1 MKGEHKPRAYRDIID
16 ELVAVCR
23 EGQGQI
29 GPTRTRAGVWNPH
42 IDVSSDPHQHA
53 INLLHARLSW
63 ADREIVAQMLAEA
76 FEGGVFETL
85 KLLESHGIAP
95 FEDGYEG
102 GPFQDFVGR
111 LAGTWDW
118 PEDAG

>member
-1 MKGEHKPRAYRDIID
+1 MAYRDIID

-29 GPTRTRAGVWNPH
+29 GPTRTRAGVWNH
-42 IDVSSDPHQHA
+42 QIDASSDPHQHA
-53 INLLHARLSW
+53 INLLLARLSW

-85 KLLESHGIAP
+85 KALEAHGVPP
-95 FEDGYEG
+95 FEEGYEG
-102 GPFQDFVGR
+102 SPSDDFMGR
-111 LAGTWDW
+111 LAGNWRW

>member
-1 MKGEHKPRAYRDIID
+1 MEGERKPRAYRDIID

-42 IDVSSDPHQHA
+42 IDASSDPHQHA
-53 INLLHARLSW
+53 INQLPARLPL
-63 ADREIVAQMLAEA
+63 ADREIVAQMLAGEFA
-76 FEGGVFETL
+76 GGVFETL
-85 KLLESHGIAP
+85 KALEAHGVPP
-95 FEDGYEG
+95 FQDGYG
-102 GPFQDFVGR
+102 GSPFHDFVGR
-111 LAGTWDW
+111 LAGNWPW